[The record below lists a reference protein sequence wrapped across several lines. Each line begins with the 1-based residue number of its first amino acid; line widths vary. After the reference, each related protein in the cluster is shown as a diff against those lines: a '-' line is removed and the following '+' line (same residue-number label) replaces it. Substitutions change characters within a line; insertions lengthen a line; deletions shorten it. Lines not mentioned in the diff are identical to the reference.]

1 MPTFSYIVG
10 VAANGEEK
18 EKSQEERLRDLA
30 RWIQAQPWNAPETD
44 KTWVF
49 EVWRAK
55 RELREAF
62 VRSNEGK

>member
-1 MPTFSYIVG
+1 MER
-10 VAANGEEK
+10 NGEE
-18 EKSQEERLRDLA
+18 EDEPSQQEQLHELA
-30 RWIQAQPWNAPETD
+30 RWIKAQPWNAPETD

-62 VRSNEGK
+62 VRSDEGK